1 LSIPVLGTI
10 LITGIE
16 AKQGDDID
24 WKKNLMLATGA
35 FVSMPGTVTAHPDLT
50 NGLRRRRT
58 GVLKRRTTTVPFVYD
73 PTEEQSIRVNI
84 RVPKNKARRVPD
96 RAISRCASYRVDAT
110 LIKLDGELLK
120 IESHS
125 ISINAGAGAS
135 FTFDMTDDYYNY
147 GYDEE
152 TAVTV
157 TAKVEV
163 TPLDSEDCI
172 SARPLTSFTLDDAR
186 GREFLPTEK
195 LDPVLLKLF
204 LGGPIIV
211 K

>member
-1 LSIPVLGTI
+1 MK
-10 LITGIE
+10 LIW
-16 AKQGDDID
+16 QGDDMD
-24 WKKNLMLATGA
+24 WKTNLMLATGA
-35 FVSMPGTVTAHPDLT
+35 FVSMSGAVTAHPDLT

-58 GVLKRRTTTVPFVYD
+58 GMLKRRTTTVPFVYD
-73 PTEEQSIRVNI
+73 PTGEQSLRVNI
-84 RVPKNKARRVPD
+84 RVPKNKARRVPG
-96 RAISRCASYRVDAT
+96 RAIPRCASYRVDAT
-110 LIKLDGELLK
+110 LIKLGGVDLVEPVR
-120 IESHS
+120 HD
-125 ISINAGAGAS
+125 INAGDGVS
-135 FTFDMTDDYYNY
+135 FAFDMTDGKDDDDYYGIDY
-147 GYDEE
+147 GEE